1 MRESFELGR
10 VPHETE
16 SSAQRHKRVSFKMA
30 QGPSEDAPRTCH
42 KRVPWSFLLSTL
54 QFHSWRA
61 FRNLASRELARA
73 IS

>member
-1 MRESFELGR
+1 MRESFEVGR

-42 KRVPWSFLLSTL
+42 ERVP
-54 QFHSWRA
+54 
-61 FRNLASRELARA
+61 
-73 IS
+73 